1 MRKTGFLI
9 FAWVSALSI
18 LFAQN
23 LIERRPGPAGEQSA
37 PGANIRVDKKLVLVP
52 VSVLDRENRPV
63 AGLERSNFRVFDDK
77 AEQAIESFSME
88 DGPVA
93 VGLVFDTSGSMGLK
107 LGNSRA
113 AAKAFFATANPGD
126 EFLLV
131 EVSDA
136 PALSV
141 PLTNDPDRIQTRLAS
156 AKSSGTTPL
165 LDSIYVGLHEIKK
178 SNKSR
183 KALLVISDG
192 LDNHSRHTER
202 EVQELARESD
212 ALIYA
217 IRIYDPLGPPD
228 KTADVMAGPNL
239 LKEIAEPTGGREYTV
254 GYVSELTDTATKIG
268 IALRN
273 LYVLGFSPAYERRGG
288 RHHSVQVKMVR
299 NHGSPPVLAS
309 WRLGYEAAD

>member
-1 MRKTGFLI
+1 MKKTGLLA
-9 FAWVSALSI
+9 FAVSALPI
-18 LFAQN
+18 LFAQD
-23 LIERRPGPAGEQSA
+23 LIEQRPGLAGEQSGA
-37 PGANIRVDKKLVLVP
+37 GANIRVDKKLVLVP

-63 AGLERSNFRVFDDK
+63 AGLERSSFRVFDDK
-77 AEQAIESFSME
+77 AERAIESFSME

-107 LGNSRA
+107 LRNSRA
-113 AAKAFFATANPGD
+113 AVQAFLATANPGD

-136 PALSV
+136 PELAV
-141 PLTNDPDRIQTRLAS
+141 PLTNDPDRIETRLALAES
-156 AKSSGTTPL
+156 RGTTPL
-165 LDSIYVGLHEIKK
+165 LDAIYTGLNGIKK

-212 ALIYA
+212 AMIYA
-217 IRIYDPLGPPD
+217 IRIYDPLDPPD
-228 KTADVMAGPNL
+228 KTADVMAGRNV
-239 LKEIAEPTGGREYTV
+239 LKEIAEPTGGRAYTV
-254 GYVSELTDTATKIG
+254 GFVSELTDTATKVG

-273 LYVLGFSPAYERRGG
+273 LYVLGFSPADQRRAA